1 MLVCVD
7 TNVMLSALAKGSPH
21 APLFDA
27 ITAGK
32 LEMVISTAILFEY
45 EEIAQQQGGAPFA
58 QKLMRMI
65 ALVASIHQTV
75 HLVEP
80 TFEFHTISA
89 DVDDNK
95 FANCAIVAHADYV
108 ITEDK
113 HFAPLANA
121 GYKPQP
127 IAPMLFIERHL
138 TSE

>member
-7 TNVMLSALAKGSPH
+7 TSVMLSALAKGSPL

-32 LEMVISTAILFEY
+32 LAVAVSTPILFEY
-45 EEIAQQQGGAPFA
+45 EEIAQRQGGAPFA
-58 QKLMRMI
+58 EKLMRMI
-65 ALVASIHQTV
+65 TLVANIHKTV
-75 HLVEP
+75 HFVEP
-80 TFEFHTISA
+80 AFEFHTIPA
-89 DVDDNK
+89 DADDNK

-113 HFAPLANA
+113 HFAPLSND

-127 IAPMLFIERHL
+127 IAPMEFISRYL
-138 TSE
+138 T